1 MSATAIESTTPE
13 TAAETA
19 SVTASVDAPLD
30 ALAPGDV
37 PAYASEDVRETRP
50 ALAEI
55 ARSFADR
62 PEEWLYRVRLSADGR
77 WYERLYRDDE
87 HEIWL
92 ISWLPGQATGFHD
105 HGESRGAFAVAL
117 GTLEEHSPTAP
128 ARLSGPMATE
138 ARPARSGSARAETGT
153 AEVELRRPAART
165 VRAGE
170 SSAFGTDHV
179 HDVRNASDAPAVS
192 VHVYSPPLST
202 MNRYELTE
210 GGLVALVTERAEDW

>member
-1 MSATAIESTTPE
+1 MSATTIESTTPE
-13 TAAETA
+13 TAPATMSGPTGA
-19 SVTASVDAPLD
+19 DAAD
-30 ALAPGDV
+30 
-37 PAYASEDVRETRP
+37 TRP
-50 ALAEI
+50 SLAEI
-55 ARSFADR
+55 ARSLADR
-62 PEEWLYRVRLSADGR
+62 PAEWVHRVRLSADGR
-77 WYERLYRDDE
+77 WYERLHHDDE

-117 GTLEEHSPTAP
+117 GTLEEHSPRVREESAGRPDTEGAGLTRSAAP
-128 ARLSGPMATE
+128 TGRTTLV
-138 ARPARSGSARAETGT
+138 RSS
-153 AEVELRRPAART
+153 ART

-210 GGLVALVTERAEDW
+210 GGLVSLVTERAGDW